1 MPRSLGYTCP
11 SSTCT
16 ALSTDGSVSGQLI
29 LIILIVFNLYTVAIA
44 VPITVGLLTALITAV
59 ITSIIVCLVM
69 RRNTKKTTGG
79 EGGAGGPVY
88 DVPTINKEQ
97 QIIDTQLNTAYGQ
110 INTSL

>member
-1 MPRSLGYTCP
+1 M
-11 SSTCT
+11 
-16 ALSTDGSVSGQLI
+16 
-29 LIILIVFNLYTVAIA
+29 
-44 VPITVGLLTALITAV
+44 
-59 ITSIIVCLVM
+59 CLVM

-79 EGGAGGPVY
+79 EGGGAGGPVY

>member
-1 MPRSLGYTCP
+1 M
-11 SSTCT
+11 
-16 ALSTDGSVSGQLI
+16 
-29 LIILIVFNLYTVAIA
+29 FNVYTVAIA
-44 VPITVGLLTALITAV
+44 VPITGLLTSLITAL

-69 RRNTKKTTGG
+69 KRNTKKTTGG
-79 EGGAGGPVY
+79 GGTAAGSPVY

>member
-1 MPRSLGYTCP
+1 M
-11 SSTCT
+11 
-16 ALSTDGSVSGQLI
+16 LI
-29 LIILIVFNLYTVAIA
+29 LFNLYTVAIA
-44 VPITVGLLTALITAV
+44 VSITGLLASLITAV

-88 DVPTINKEQ
+88 DIPTINKEQ

>member
-1 MPRSLGYTCP
+1 M
-11 SSTCT
+11 
-16 ALSTDGSVSGQLI
+16 TDGSVSGQLI

-44 VPITVGLLTALITAV
+44 VPITGLLTALITAV

-69 RRNTKKTTGG
+69 RRNTKRTTG
-79 EGGAGGPVY
+79 GGAGGPVY

-110 INTSL
+110 IDHS

>member
-1 MPRSLGYTCP
+1 M
-11 SSTCT
+11 
-16 ALSTDGSVSGQLI
+16 
-29 LIILIVFNLYTVAIA
+29 
-44 VPITVGLLTALITAV
+44 
-59 ITSIIVCLVM
+59 CLVM

>member
-1 MPRSLGYTCP
+1 
-11 SSTCT
+11 
-16 ALSTDGSVSGQLI
+16 
-29 LIILIVFNLYTVAIA
+29 
-44 VPITVGLLTALITAV
+44 
-59 ITSIIVCLVM
+59 M
-69 RRNTKKTTGG
+69 RRNTKKKTTGG

>member
-1 MPRSLGYTCP
+1 M
-11 SSTCT
+11 
-16 ALSTDGSVSGQLI
+16 
-29 LIILIVFNLYTVAIA
+29 
-44 VPITVGLLTALITAV
+44 PITGLLTALITAV

-69 RRNTKKTTGG
+69 RRNTKKTTGGG